1 MTDGTIVV
9 PNPSLLNLTNN
20 SVTLYAPSHAAL
32 QLKGTGEY
40 AMWTGDA
47 VVNGAITGGD
57 VNFIRGLSGLAQG
70 VQSCRC

>member
-1 MTDGTIVV
+1 M
-9 PNPSLLNLTNN
+9 
-20 SVTLYAPSHAAL
+20 
-32 QLKGTGEY
+32 QLKVTGEY

-57 VNFIRGLSGLAQG
+57 VNFIRGLSGLSSGG